1 MDIRLFVLNM
11 DWGDG
16 WGWGRVSCFSKVICN
31 VYLVKKRRKIFIILF
46 VFEFKMLNYY
56 FKMYFLEV
64 YSDVSVIMIGI
75 YLR

>member
-1 MDIRLFVLNM
+1 MYMWL
-11 DWGDG
+11 
-16 WGWGRVSCFSKVICN
+16 
-31 VYLVKKRRKIFIILF
+31 KKEEKIFIILF

-75 YLR
+75 YLL